1 MSKCKCKVVS
11 KGRIIHQS
19 YCPYSDPY
27 TEPEVEYVFIKKVDG
42 IEVARVTSSLPE
54 VIEQSMDKVVESE

>member
-1 MSKCKCKVVS
+1 MSYPKEWGEC
-11 KGRIIHQS
+11 
-19 YCPYSDPY
+19 
-27 TEPEVEYVFIKKVDG
+27 EVEYVLIKKVDG